1 MSESEFTKL
10 TEAIRVKDQMIATL
24 LRESG
29 VEFQRDVAK
38 LNERINPNSTPETIL
53 RHIKREVEELEEAY
67 GQEEAADVYILLCA
81 LAWRCGYSL
90 HHIALLKMERN
101 HQRKWGKPDKDGV
114 VEHVR

>member
-90 HHIALLKMERN
+90 HHVAVLKMERN
-101 HQRKWGKPDKDGV
+101 HQRKWGQPDKDGV